1 MLFMLLVKAST
12 NAEAGNLPSETL
24 RQAMSMYNQSLVEAG
39 IRIMAKGLHPTSEGV
54 RIYYPDNGQEP
65 RLEEGPFKEAKD
77 QLAGF
82 ILIDVHSKEE
92 ALAWALKMPDPQG
105 NGEGQIELRQVF
117 E

>member
-12 NAEAGNLPSETL
+12 HSEAGELPSEAL
-24 RQAMSMYNQSLVEAG
+24 RAAMSMYNQALVDAG
-39 IRIMAKGLHPTSEGV
+39 IRVMAKGLHPTSEAT
-54 RIYYPDNGQEP
+54 RICFTKEGQP
-65 RLEEGPFKEAKD
+65 PQVVAGPFKEAKD

-82 ILIDVHSKEE
+82 ILIDVASKEE